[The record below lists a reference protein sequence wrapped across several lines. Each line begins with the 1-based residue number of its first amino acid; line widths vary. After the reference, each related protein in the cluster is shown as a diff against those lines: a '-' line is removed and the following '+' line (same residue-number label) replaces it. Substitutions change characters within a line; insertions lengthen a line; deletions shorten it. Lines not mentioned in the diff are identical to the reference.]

1 MYTSYFDYIEKSKT
15 HQTEFDVTKFT
26 LDLNGVNLGIT
37 LPKNYH
43 TLVSNISK
51 SVLQRLDTGDVVDD
65 SLLVKI
71 NNMLDVPEVIE
82 LGEHF
87 AKELS
92 DKLYGTEVVV
102 EHLHTYKN
110 KITTNQEQSSWLW
123 HYDNC
128 AVGQIKIMVYLTPT
142 TRKNGAFLTLV
153 SSDSFFAL
161 DSTKTSP
168 TSVSG
173 PLYEGS
179 RIPLSKIK
187 ELKTQG
193 FFEYYVEGDLG
204 TFIVFS
210 QNIAHKATI
219 PIEEPERICMI
230 YNFRPYHKKLNNHI
244 SKEITQ
250 DWNFNGNVK
259 IYNYEL

>member
-15 HQTEFDVTKFT
+15 HQTKFDVTKFT
-26 LDLNGVNLGIT
+26 LDLNGVNLGIE
-37 LPKNYH
+37 LPHNYNDI
-43 TLVSNISK
+43 VSNISK
-51 SVLQRLDTGDVVDD
+51 IVHDKLNNGDVSDD
-65 SLLVKI
+65 ALLVKI
-71 NNMLDVPEVIE
+71 NNMLDVPEVIQ

-92 DKLYGTEVVV
+92 DKLYGTKVVV

-110 KITTNQEQSSWLW
+110 KITTQKEHSSWLW

-142 TRKNGAFLTLV
+142 TQKNGAFLTLV
-153 SSDSFFAL
+153 SSDSFYTL
-161 DSTKTSP
+161 CSTKTSP
-168 TSVSG
+168 TSIS
-173 PLYEGS
+173 PPIYEGS
-179 RIPLSKIK
+179 RIPISKIE
-187 ELKTQG
+187 ELKANG

-230 YNFRPYHKKLNNHI
+230 YNFRPYHKKLETYIN
-244 SKEITQ
+244 KEITH
-250 DWNFNGNVK
+250 DWNFDGDVK